1 MLLAVLQRLF
11 GVVSL
16 VVLGVGAYLVWSW
29 WRLHEYVQGYG
40 PPDLSLDRWPERWRV
55 WVGGALIAWAFLG
68 RMPVGLLLGRRG
80 DDAERMHKP
89 QASSHITGDGSNLY
103 VDSTGPESA
112 PVLILVH
119 GWGLESG
126 IWWEARRMLSQR
138 YEVVV
143 FDLAGLGRSRGP
155 SDKRY
160 TLDRYADH
168 LMQLVRRASP
178 RKVVLVGHSIGGM
191 ILQQFCERYPE
202 TLGRQ
207 VQGLVFE
214 NTTFQDPTRTVVAAP
229 LFHTLKP
236 VISFFMRLEI
246 WLQPVA
252 WAMNWHGYLSG
263 STHMAMRLGGF
274 GTTPTR
280 AQLNQVALDA
290 TRNPPAVQAKGN
302 LTMIRWPGAQGL
314 EGARVPALVFVGGR
328 DLVTRDWAG
337 RTLARRLPQAE
348 VREIEDAGHLGP
360 MERAEV
366 YNDAILR
373 FVDRLFLRRAAS
385 TDRAQ
390 PGRSAPPVSE
400 VGPRPPGESRPFA

>member
-1 MLLAVLQRLF
+1 MLLAILQRLF

-16 VVLGVGAYLVWSW
+16 VLLGVGAYLVWSW
-29 WRLHEYVQGYG
+29 WRLHELVQAYG
-40 PPDLSLDRWPERWRV
+40 PPDLNLDLWPDRWRV
-55 WVGGALIAWAFLG
+55 WAGGALIAWAFLG
-68 RMPVGLLLGRRG
+68 RLPVGLLLGRRG
-80 DDAERMHKP
+80 DDAERMRKP
-89 QASSHITGDGSNLY
+89 QGGSLATGDGSTLY
-103 VDSTGPESA
+103 VDSTGPEGA

-126 IWWEARRMLSQR
+126 MWWDARRMLSQR
-138 YEVVV
+138 YRVMV

-168 LMQLVRRASP
+168 LMQLVRQASP

-191 ILQQFCERYPE
+191 ILQQFCERHPE
-202 TLGRQ
+202 ALGRQ

-214 NTTFQDPTRTVVAAP
+214 NTTFEDPTRTMVAAP
-229 LFHTLKP
+229 LIHALKP
-236 VISFFMRLEI
+236 VISLFMHLEI
-246 WLQPVA
+246 WLQPLA

-263 STHMAMRLGGF
+263 STHLAMRLGGF
-274 GTTPTR
+274 GTRPTR

-302 LTMIRWPGAQGL
+302 LTMIRWPGACGL

-337 RTLARRLPQAE
+337 RTLAERLPQVEIRE
-348 VREIEDAGHLGP
+348 VHEAGHLGP

-366 YNDAILR
+366 YNTEILS
-373 FVDRLFLRRAAS
+373 FA
-385 TDRAQ
+385 DRAFMRGASSADRPRSGRSSAEAREPG
-390 PGRSAPPVSE
+390 PGR
-400 VGPRPPGESRPFA
+400 PGEPRPFA